1 MTGLIT
7 PIEDNHFRYI
17 YQRKSIHY
25 PYTAT
30 KKGPSPVDSLDPE
43 GAWRGGQRG
52 IDARDVGIGRGGV
65 NKSLLCQCSPTSAPV
80 YIGTASGRV
89 CITFANT
96 PLTLTSTRGTRYINA
111 TG

>member
-80 YIGTASGRV
+80 YGFWTCVHNI
-89 CITFANT
+89 CK
-96 PLTLTSTRGTRYINA
+96 YA
-111 TG
+111 TNVDEHSWYALY